1 MQRLARFQSC
11 MTGNQRRLFLESAGE
26 EAVRSCPGEA
36 GGRWGLFFLESKGS
50 SPEGRSLSLQGS

>member
-36 GGRWGLFFLESKGS
+36 GGRWGLFFW
-50 SPEGRSLSLQGS
+50 SLKVPLQKDAL